1 MQQSNGLKQKS
12 FSNYHTGGN
21 ETGWTKRDRMMTDH
35 ASDWSVGPRP
45 TDQLDESA
53 PLGTKKTS
61 NNQQNL
67 HNLYTQ
73 SIVDSLHACYVR
85 HTTPLL
91 FTTCN
96 IIFTQSTGTTS
107 LHVTEHVETYF
118 SAQSVVRQ
126 APAPS
131 TWLQ

>member
-53 PLGTKKTS
+53 PLGTKKQAIINKIFTIFTKS
-61 NNQQNL
+61 
-67 HNLYTQ
+67 T
-73 SIVDSLHACYVR
+73 VDSLHACCVR

-96 IIFTQSTGTTS
+96 VIFTQSTGTTS
-107 LHVTEHVETYF
+107 LHVTEHV
-118 SAQSVVRQ
+118 
-126 APAPS
+126 
-131 TWLQ
+131 